1 MAFSRIVIFVEKF
14 EENACEFSRRRND
27 ELKSQYLEMQL
38 SSGEDDVR
46 EAADIELF
54 SSALLD
60 TRKQIGR
67 GMRNSRL

>member
-1 MAFSRIVIFVEKF
+1 METF

-46 EAADIELF
+46 EAAGIELIL
-54 SSALLD
+54 SALLD
-60 TRKQIGR
+60 TRKQIGG
-67 GMRNSRL
+67 GMRNFRL